1 MALGYVI
8 AALLEAAGLIGLALA
23 LVRIRAERAEKAA
36 GLRSFLRSGQS
47 TLAPPDSGSVR
58 RRFTAGTR
66 VIAIPYAIKPGHG
79 SGPTGHSAARS
90 ALQRAIARNGQR
102 FQATRGIRLS
112 AG

>member
-1 MALGYVI
+1 MASGYVI

-23 LVRIRAERAEKAA
+23 LIRIRAEREEKAA
-36 GLRSFLRSGQS
+36 ELRSFLRSGQS
-47 TLAPPDSGSVR
+47 TLAPPDSGSAR
-58 RRFTAGTR
+58 RRFTVGTR
-66 VIAIPYAIKPGHG
+66 VIAIPYATNSGPS

-102 FQATRGIRLS
+102 FQATRGVRLS